1 MKSWMRFGLKN
12 VFLNLLGIRCDF
24 DCILFKRFKFGRV
37 FFFFFKKSV
46 FGVFVPTFLCFHHQ
60 NSKGHHF
67 RHNFNCN
74 FIHLYDSFYIHIQF
88 LSSYAF
94 YLNWRRHVF
103 PKFSM
108 ALLIAKVSVNFGYNG
123 FSSTFAFVPS
133 RAFFSESRAL
143 FTGPESILFSKN
155 NFKTGSH
162 DIIHIFKN

>member
-1 MKSWMRFGLKN
+1 MILTVYYSKDSSLERF
-12 VFLNLLGIRCDF
+12 
-24 DCILFKRFKFGRV
+24 

-155 NFKTGSH
+155 NFKTGSY